1 MKIGLVLSSTPAYS
15 ETFFNSKIKG
25 LQKNGF
31 EVVLFVNS
39 CDEDFNLCPVKQ
51 QVQFR
56 SFHLILVILKFVV
69 FFLLKLSTVL
79 KFASLERKD
88 GVSLTNILKKIILNQ
103 HILQESNLDWLHFGF
118 ATQAIGREN
127 LAEAKSV
134 KMAVSVR
141 GFDIS
146 IYPLKHPE
154 CYAKLWNKVDKLHVI
169 SDDLLDKAYQQGF
182 PKQGKYTKITPAI
195 DVDFY
200 TNTLQPDFK
209 QINFL
214 TVGRI
219 HWKKGYIE
227 TLKALSF
234 LKEKGIKFTY
244 TIVGDGKK
252 EDLERIKYYIYE
264 VRLQKEVFLLGK
276 LSKEEVKQQY
286 LKSNYYLQY
295 SIQEGFCNAVLEAQS
310 MGLLCFVSN
319 AEGLSENISD
329 TKTGWVVPKYDP
341 NILSKKI
348 IEILQLNEE
357 KKRKISKFAQ
367 QRVATSFH
375 LKKQEQEFIN
385 FYRN

>member
-31 EVVLFVNS
+31 EVVLFVGS
-39 CDEDFNLCPVKQ
+39 SDKYFNLCPVKP

-56 SFHLILVILKFVV
+56 SFHLILTIFNFIV
-69 FFLLKLSTVL
+69 FCFLKLSTVL
-79 KFASLERKD
+79 KFVSLERKD
-88 GVSLTNILKKIILNQ
+88 EVSFTNIVKKIILNQ

-127 LAEAKSV
+127 LAKAMNA
-134 KMAVSVR
+134 KMAASIR

-146 IYPLKHPE
+146 LYPLKKPK
-154 CYAKLWNKVDKLHVI
+154 CYSKLWHKLDKLHVI
-169 SDDLLDKAYQQGF
+169 SDDLLDKAYQQEF
-182 PKQGKYTKITPAI
+182 PKQGKFTKVTPAI

-200 TNTLQPDFK
+200 TNTLQLDFK

-219 HWKKGYIE
+219 HWKKGHRD

-234 LKEKGIKFTY
+234 LKEEGIKFTY

-252 EDLERIKYYIYE
+252 EDLERIQYYIHE
-264 VRLQKEVFLLGK
+264 VGLQKKVFLLGK

-286 LKSNYYLQY
+286 LKSNYYIQY
-295 SIQEGFCNAVLEAQS
+295 SLQEGFCNAVLEAQS

-319 AEGLSENISD
+319 AEGLSENILD
-329 TKTGWVVPKYDP
+329 TTTGWVVPKYSP
-341 NILSKKI
+341 HLLAKKI

-357 KKRKISKFAQ
+357 EKRKISKFAQ

-375 LKKQEQEFIN
+375 IEKQQQEFIN
-385 FYRN
+385 FYKN